1 LVLGAAH
8 VREKSGV
15 DVRQT
20 LLIGLIA
27 IFAAAAPAQAQDQR
41 AAMRDIAKKWQDAI
55 VNVRVS
61 LKVRMSVGG
70 REVQSMD
77 DTVEAV
83 ATVIDPGGLTV
94 MSLSS
99 LDPGAMMSRLMGSG
113 GGQSDQ
119 KMSIVSE
126 PTDVRIRL
134 PDGKELPA
142 TIVLRDQDLDLAFIR
157 PTTKPANAMTAISLA
172 DGGRPAVLEDLVILG
187 RLGRVGG
194 WVPSSVLYSVS
205 AIMEKPRTF
214 FVLNGPV
221 GTGMPAFQSN
231 GKIVGLLTIRQ
242 IDPGRMSMFGMM
254 GGTEGAGLIAVV
266 LPAADVLEIAKQTDE
281 KR

>member
-1 LVLGAAH
+1 MPTANARRQLLK
-8 VREKSGV
+8 RNGV
-15 DVRQT
+15 DVRYRVAIGVVVAA
-20 LLIGLIA
+20 LLGGG
-27 IFAAAAPAQAQDQR
+27 AQAQDQR
-41 AAMRDIAKKWQDAI
+41 AAMRGVARQWQAAV

-61 LKVRMSVGG
+61 LKVRMSMAG

-83 ATVIDPGGLTV
+83 ATVIDPSGLTV

-99 LDPGAMMSRLMGSG
+99 LDPGAMMSRIMGAASQG
-113 GGQSDQ
+113 DQ

-134 PDGKELPA
+134 SDGKELPA

-157 PTTKPANAMTAISLA
+157 PTAKPALPLTAVSLA
-172 DGGRPAVLEDLVILG
+172 DAATPAVLEDLVVLG

-194 WVPSSVLYSVS
+194 WAPSAMVYGVA

-214 FVLNGPV
+214 FVLNGPA

-231 GKIVGLLTIRQ
+231 GKVVGLLTIRQ

-254 GGTEGAGLIAVV
+254 GGTEGAGVIAVI
-266 LPAADVLEIAKQTDE
+266 LPAADVLEIAKQA
-281 KR
+281 K

>member
-1 LVLGAAH
+1 
-8 VREKSGV
+8 VRHAVVVGV
-15 DVRQT
+15 MVALCAT
-20 LLIGLIA
+20 T
-27 IFAAAAPAQAQDQR
+27 PSVQAQDQR
-41 AAMRDIAKKWQDAI
+41 EAMRAVAKKWQDAI

-61 LKVRMSVGG
+61 LKVRMSMGG

-83 ATVIDPGGLTV
+83 ATVIDPSGLTV

-99 LDPGAMMSRLMGSG
+99 LDPGAMMSRIMGAANQG
-113 GGQSDQ
+113 AE

-134 PDGKELPA
+134 SDGKELTA

-157 PTTKPANAMTAISLA
+157 PTTKPATPLVAINLA
-172 DGGRPAVLEDLVILG
+172 DAASPSTLEDLVVLG

-194 WVPSSVLYSVS
+194 WAPSASVYGVIS
-205 AIMEKPRTF
+205 IMERPRTF
-214 FVLNGPV
+214 FVLNGQP
-221 GTGMPAFQSN
+221 GTGMPAFRAS
-231 GKIVGLLTIRQ
+231 GKVAGLLTIRQ

-254 GGTEGAGLIAVV
+254 GGSEGAGVIAVV
-266 LPAADVLEIAKQTDE
+266 LPAADVLEIAAQATE
-281 KR
+281 KK